1 MTDERLQIE
10 ELHYTLPEQTIAEAA
25 TSTIRSKQR
34 GLQQTVMTADL
45 LKAHVALLEK
55 EILLSKHGD
64 IFRLVQHH
72 YRRLQAWHDQ
82 YTGWR
87 IQRTSSL
94 IRLVRHSSIATQG
107 YTYERLRDPKDFA
120 CLTWILWYAE
130 NRQLSG
136 RGNDQQFLLSQL
148 ADQIQEQSSQGEE
161 ENITLDFRRQTDRYS
176 IQRALH
182 YLGDLGGLQLVDGQT
197 REWVDQTGNVDV
209 LYEFTDV
216 ARSLVAAL
224 DAGAVAES
232 ATQLQPLQ
240 AGLLPLAQSVPPLMR
255 AWRTLLLGP
264 ALFAFDDP
272 EAFATLHTHAET
284 VAIELLDTFGWL
296 LDVQRSYACIIRPL
310 GSATGPTTTLTPY
323 GTIDQIVLLLCST
336 LRERLH
342 SASWAAPDQ
351 YGCLHLTNEDM
362 NELFFAVRER
372 FGDNWGNEARSRSS
386 PSLLNDVSRKMRQ
399 LGMLR
404 GPDENGNILILPL
417 AARFGASYEKPEQQT
432 PMTSHTRNRPRTKA
446 TRTTKT
452 LPGMA

>member
-1 MTDERLQIE
+1 MTDEQLQ
-10 ELHYTLPEQTIAEAA
+10 ELHHTLPEQTIAEAA
-25 TSTIRSKQR
+25 TSTLRNKR
-34 GLQQTVMTADL
+34 NGLQSNAMGADL

-87 IQRTSSL
+87 IQRTSTL
-94 IRLVRHSSIATQG
+94 IRLVRHSSTATQG
-107 YTYERLRDPKDFA
+107 YQYERLRDAKDFA

-161 ENITLDFRRQTDRYS
+161 EGTTLDFRRQTDRYS

-232 ATQLQPLQ
+232 AAQLHPLQP
-240 AGLLPLAQSVPPLMR
+240 GLLPMAQSVPALMR
-255 AWRTLLLGP
+255 AWRSLLLGP
-264 ALFAFDDP
+264 ALFAFDDS
-272 EAFATLHTHAET
+272 EAFAVLRTHAET
-284 VAIELLDTFGWL
+284 VATELLDTFGWL
-296 LDVQRSYACIIRPL
+296 LEIQRNYACIIRPL
-310 GSATGPTTTLTPY
+310 GSATGPTTTLTIY
-323 GTIDQIVLLLCST
+323 GTLDQIVLLLCAA

-342 SASWAAPDQ
+342 TAPWATPDQ

-372 FGDNWGNEARSRSS
+372 FGDNWGNDARSRGSS
-386 PSLLNDVSRKMRQ
+386 SLLNDVSRKMRQ

-417 AARFGASYEKPEQQT
+417 AARFSASYEKPEQQT
-432 PMTSHTRNRPRTKA
+432 PTTGRTRSRARAKTARPTPA
-446 TRTTKT
+446 
-452 LPGMA
+452 LPGME